1 MVMGTISKKMG
12 PILRQVYEQMAEQLE
27 PKVQLAKVD
36 TEAEQAL
43 GQRFAIRSIPTL
55 MIFKQGREVAR
66 MSGALPPAQFL
77 QWVKQHIN

>member
-1 MVMGTISKKMG
+1 MF
-12 PILRQVYEQMAEQLE
+12 EQAAEQLE